1 MSYGSAPVIMLSSN
15 EKVALS
21 YDSGLLQIIAFGSY
35 SEYMKAIKVNNI
47 DAVEDVEDE
56 ED

>member
-35 SEYMKAIKVNNI
+35 SEYMKAIKANNI
-47 DAVEDVEDE
+47 DAVEDE
-56 ED
+56 EDK